1 MSVKSKLGVA
11 SVATASTVST
21 MSSIGVRSTSSVQS
35 TGSKTSSCPCCSV
48 CGKLPFRQPET
59 VAPQIADQEIG
70 FELEAGVYEFIYRT
84 NQENK
89 PSLCLPVA
97 AAKKTAERCTRHTR
111 RLQNDLIKAS
121 LLNSEGKKI
130 SESGE
135 GGARIIAP
143 FSLSEIHLGR
153 LLGTGGFSAV
163 FEVQSL
169 NPDESKTDISI
180 EEQKA
185 RKLLQFNAVAN
196 TNAKAGTL
204 KGKQGADAKNIKA
217 ASGQPQYAIKHLR
230 RGLMKQPEKYE
241 RAAIDMVLEAQLL
254 LAMDHPN
261 IISLRGW
268 SAKGVQGY
276 ANGENT
282 DFFMIMDKLSE
293 SLDERLLKWRNDFR
307 KYKGRTKLPWS
318 KQKFSSKVD
327 GLLQERLMVVHNVTS
342 ALEYMHERRIINRD
356 LKASN
361 VGFDMKGDLKL
372 FDFGLSRLLPSRRS
386 AMQDGYTMSR
396 VGTKYYMAPEV
407 RAKAPYNLSA
417 DVYSFGVVYW
427 EIMSL
432 STPRDTLQKARTDE
446 LRPSRRCMLPICECW
461 PSFVQSAIERCLSN
475 DPHVRPKI
483 SDIRDSLAN
492 EMVNSGVPGNF
503 LTPRPPS
510 YRLDASTEETSF
522 SNGSQASTDFRTSL
536 DLTSECESECRSVPS
551 HAYVNF
557 G

>member
-1 MSVKSKLGVA
+1 M
-11 SVATASTVST
+11 
-21 MSSIGVRSTSSVQS
+21 
-35 TGSKTSSCPCCSV
+35 
-48 CGKLPFRQPET
+48 
-59 VAPQIADQEIG
+59 
-70 FELEAGVYEFIYRT
+70 
-84 NQENK
+84 
-89 PSLCLPVA
+89 A
-97 AAKKTAERCTRHTR
+97 AAKKIAERCTRHTR

-121 LLNSEGKKI
+121 ILNSKGQKI
-130 SESGE
+130 NESGE

-143 FSLSEIHLGR
+143 FSLDEVHLGR
-153 LLGTGGFSAV
+153 LLGTGGFSVV

-169 NPDESKTDISI
+169 NPDESKTDIST

-185 RKLLQFNAVAN
+185 RKLLQFNAVAS
-196 TNAKAGTL
+196 THAKAGTS
-204 KGKQGADAKNIKA
+204 KGKRGTESKTTKTTL
-217 ASGQPQYAIKHLR
+217 GQPQYAIKYLR
-230 RGLMKQPEKYE
+230 RTLMKEPEKYE

-268 SAKGVQGY
+268 SSGGVQGY
-276 ANGENT
+276 AHGENT
-282 DFFMIMDKLSE
+282 DFFIVMDKLSE

-307 KYKGRTKLPWS
+307 KYTGRIKLPWG
-318 KQKFSSKVD
+318 KQKFSPKVES
-327 GLLQERLMVVHNVTS
+327 LLQERLLVVHDVTS

-361 VGFDMKGDLKL
+361 VGFDMQGNVRL

-432 STPRDTLQKARTDE
+432 STPRDTFQKARTDE
-446 LRPSRRCMLPICECW
+446 LKPSRRCMLPICECW
-461 PSFVQSAIERCLSN
+461 PSFVQTAIERCLSN

-483 SDIRDSLAN
+483 SDIRDSLTN
-492 EMVNSGVPGNF
+492 EMVQSGMSGDA
-503 LTPRPPS
+503 LTPRRPS
-510 YRLDASTEETSF
+510 YHLDASTAEISI
-522 SNGSQASTDFRTSL
+522 SNGSNASTDFRTSL
-536 DLTSECESECRSVPS
+536 SLTSDCDSECRSVPS